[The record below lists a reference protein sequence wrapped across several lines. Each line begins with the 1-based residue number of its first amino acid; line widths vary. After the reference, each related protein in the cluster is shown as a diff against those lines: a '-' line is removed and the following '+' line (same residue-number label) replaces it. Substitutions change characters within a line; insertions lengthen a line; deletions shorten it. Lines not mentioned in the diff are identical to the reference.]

1 MPSPAVTRITSKYL
15 YSEVEGF
22 TARSFMRAWRDNK
35 MRLMFRQI
43 GFALAIAAATGCSH
57 GSGPASEAATSAPTS
72 SATPTPAAEPT
83 GAVAGGFRGFDS
95 NDYPGDATMA
105 TLHKTFAFTGY
116 WLTNPPGENSNTWSG
131 KRGLLRQQGWGFL
144 ALANGRLDDE
154 ILKAQKSG
162 TSPAQLARKDAAVAI
177 AAARREGFP
186 PRTILFLDQEEG
198 GILLAEQA
206 AYLLFW
212 TEAIAASD
220 YRAGV
225 YASGQPVPNGP
236 GQTITTIEDIRAH
249 VIKNHLH
256 SIAMFAAQD
265 ACPPAPGCTVN
276 AKPLSSAGVVTLS
289 PGGDLVAWQYSQSP
303 RRPELT
309 QACGN
314 TYAADGNCYAPGVP
328 TVLLDMDLAS
338 SADPSHGR

>member
-1 MPSPAVTRITSKYL
+1 MRFAVRH
-15 YSEVEGF
+15 V
-22 TARSFMRAWRDNK
+22 
-35 MRLMFRQI
+35 
-43 GFALAIAAATGCSH
+43 GFALALAAASGCSR
-57 GSGPASEAATSAPTS
+57 GSGATHAGGTATTAVSSS
-72 SATPTPAAEPT
+72 SANPTPVAGTT

-95 NDYPGDATMA
+95 NDYPGDASMA
-105 TLHKTFAFTGY
+105 TLQKTFAFTGY
-116 WLTNPPGENSNTWSG
+116 WLTNPPGENADTWAG

-154 ILKAQKSG
+154 ILKAKKSG
-162 TSPAQLARKDAAVAI
+162 TAPAELARKDAAVAV
-177 AAARREGFP
+177 AAARSEGFP
-186 PRTILFLDQEEG
+186 AHTIIFLDQEEG

-206 AYLLFW
+206 AYLLAW
-212 TEAIAASD
+212 TEAVAATD
-220 YRAGV
+220 YRPGV

-249 VIKNHLH
+249 VIKNRLH
-256 SIAMFAAQD
+256 PIAMFDAQD

-276 AKPLSSAGVVTLS
+276 AKPLSSAGVKPLS
-289 PGGDLVAWQYSQSP
+289 PGGDLIAWQYSQSP

-309 QACGN
+309 QACSN